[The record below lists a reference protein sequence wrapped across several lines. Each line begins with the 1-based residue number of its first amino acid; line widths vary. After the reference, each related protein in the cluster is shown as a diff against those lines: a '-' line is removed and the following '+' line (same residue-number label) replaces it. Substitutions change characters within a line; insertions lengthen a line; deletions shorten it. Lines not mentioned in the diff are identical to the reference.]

1 MSFFDWIVSLAN
13 NPLFAGGVGATA
25 SAAVLYQARALPV
38 RLWNLLERTFSVA
51 LTIDNSDELFDRL
64 AIHLSRS
71 AAVQRARWLRM
82 VEMYDDDEQR
92 WCWKASF
99 GPGWHLIRDGGAWFI
114 IHRFI
119 EEKSAGLSLT
129 RRETMTLR
137 TLGKSQAAMRA
148 MMLRAEK
155 VYEEGETIRVHL
167 FHKGSYLLAD
177 RKPARDPATLFLPEE
192 QKRRVFDDLG
202 RFLTSRQWYRDH
214 GIPYRRGYLFE
225 GPPGT
230 GKTSLAFVLAGIAR
244 RPIYMLNLNTCGG
257 DTGLQLA
264 FNAVE
269 PGAIVVIEDVDTA
282 RISNDRES
290 QPEANQLTVDQQERV
305 TLGGLLNAVD
315 GLASRENR
323 ILIMTS
329 NHADKLDA
337 ALMRTGRVDLKE
349 RIDLIGQADA
359 ERMAAAYLGDGAAR
373 WAAER
378 LCGKVPISPA
388 LLQEMLL
395 HEASTRVVPFEP
407 ARALEA
413 TTATT
418 NESAA

>member
-1 MSFFDWIVSLAN
+1 MSIASWIADLSA
-13 NPLFAGGVGATA
+13 NPLFAGGVGATV
-25 SAAVLYQARALPV
+25 SAAIIYQARALPL
-38 RLWNLLERTFSVA
+38 RLWNLLQRTCTVS

-71 AAVQRARWLRM
+71 SAVQRARWLRM

-99 GPGWHLIRDGGAWFI
+99 GPGWHLIRDGGAWFL
-114 IHRFI
+114 IHRFL
-119 EEKSAGLSLT
+119 EEKSAGLSLQ
-129 RRETMTLR
+129 RRETMTL
-137 TLGKSQAAMRA
+137 TTFGKSQAAMRA
-148 MMLRAEK
+148 MMFRAEK
-155 VYEEGETIRVHL
+155 VYEEGDTIRVHL
-167 FHKGSYLLAD
+167 FHKGAYLLAD
-177 RKPARDPATLFLPEE
+177 RKPARDPATLFLPEP
-192 QKRRVFDDLG
+192 QKRRIFGDLT
-202 RFLTSRQWYRDH
+202 RFLHARQWYREH
-214 GIPYRRGYLFE
+214 GVPYRRGYLLE

-282 RISNDRES
+282 RISNDRAA
-290 QPEANQLTVDQQERV
+290 QPTSEVNVDQQEKV

-337 ALMRTGRVDLKE
+337 ALLRAGRVDVRE
-349 RIDLIGQADA
+349 RIELIGLA
-359 ERMAAAYLGDGAAR
+359 EAEQMAAAYLGEAAPR
-373 WAAER
+373 WVSEYLR
-378 LCGKVPISPA
+378 SQLPIAPA

-395 HEASTRVVPFEP
+395 SEASRRVIPFDP
-407 ARALEA
+407 ARQTEA
-413 TTATT
+413 SEQLVSEAVG
-418 NESAA
+418 